1 MRGFGALCCAVALL
15 VAAAAGAAEQV
26 RVRVGE
32 HPGFSRLV
40 FDWGKS
46 AGARVEQ
53 AAGRVTLRFD
63 RPGELDLSRYRADP
77 PPEVPQISVEPGSDT
92 LTVILT
98 TVLGARLRLFEDE
111 GNTVLDVMR
120 PESPQNAPAD
130 KEDDRPSQ
138 AKKKKRAA
146 DASLLAQ
153 APRVPIPERKPAPS
167 TLTGNAAQTGPE
179 AGEPAASPVS
189 LLAAR
194 PESKPE
200 LAEKAPESA
209 RVPIPVRK
217 PTPPKLAGKTP
228 QTGNEVVDPAVPA
241 TSLLAARPAPGPAEK
256 PPAAAGSV
264 PISLLPPGT
273 PEPSPQKQKPDAAE
287 KKAAPERT
295 AKAPKPKAKPDF
307 QKLAARLR
315 SAEPSD
321 SKPKVRGTPDTAT
334 AAASTDTASPGT
346 ASPGADVPNIKD
358 GALVSAVPAPVVINT
373 APAPART
380 FTRNAPGA
388 LRFAWDSIVSA
399 AAYRRGPH
407 LWLVFDHAPPAGL
420 IEMVKKTAPELAPAV
435 RSDVTDATVLRLT
448 LPSALVPELIREG
461 TTWIVELRA
470 RPPLDG
476 IGIEVEVDAGVKSAE
491 VLFHVAGPGRTV
503 SFTDP
508 DTGSRIIVVPVATAG
523 QGLPVTREFPQFRA
537 LASRQ
542 GVVIQPLSEG
552 IQVAVAPGIVQVSDA
567 EGLIVSYGS
576 SLARLRSNVPTES
589 KGPRMFDLAA
599 WRRGG
604 ADHFRLNK
612 HQLQNAAAQAETKM
626 ISVARLDLARFYFAH
641 GLSVETL
648 GVLQLRESADPRLDQ
663 DPEVRLIKAV
673 SAFLTENYEA
683 AAAGLYHPSLA
694 GEWEAELWQAA
705 LAAVS
710 LDWSLAADAFTAT
723 EELMAAYPHSVRTRL
738 RLLAAEARLGIDD
751 PQGADRYL
759 EQARQDNPNHAEEAQ
774 IAFLVGRRL
783 QLEGEVET
791 AKALWQR
798 VAKST
803 HPPSRARARL
813 VLLDMALESGS
824 LEMAEAIAALERL
837 RFEWRGDQFEYAL
850 LQRLGDIYISSQ
862 RYRDGLDALRQAASH
877 FPNSERSQTVTQR
890 MSDVFTELYLGNAS
904 AQLPPLRALV
914 IYQEFKEL
922 TPAGARGDEL
932 ITRLADRLV
941 DVDLLDRAA
950 EVLESQIQY
959 RLQGPEKARVGARLA
974 VVRLLDQEP
983 AKALHALTMSEAPNL
998 PDEMVRERRH
1008 LHVRALAAL
1017 DRTEEALAVL
1027 GADDNPA
1034 ALRLRTEVLWGQQN
1048 WAAVAVL
1055 LGQVVPE
1062 TPPAE
1067 RPLSE
1072 IEAEDVV
1079 NLVVALTMI
1088 DDRGELLRLGTNYK
1102 EAMAQGPH
1110 RETFTLLV
1118 GDLEPGRIKTIA
1130 EELAQV
1136 EQVEAFLASYRK
1148 RLQQVN
1154 LSQLN

>member
-1 MRGFGALCCAVALL
+1 MMRGLGPLCFTVALL

-40 FDWGKS
+40 FDWGKP

-53 AAGRVTLRFD
+53 AAGQVTLRFD

-77 PPEVPQISVEPGSDT
+77 PPEVPHIAVEPGSDT

-98 TVLGARLRLFEDE
+98 TVPGARLRLFEDE
-111 GNTVLDVMR
+111 GNTVLDVLR

-130 KEDDRPSQ
+130 KENDRPSQ

-146 DASLLAQ
+146 DDALLAQ
-153 APRVPIPERKPAPS
+153 APQIQIPERKPAPS
-167 TLTGNAAQTGPE
+167 RLPGNAAQTDPE
-179 AGEPAASPVS
+179 TVEPAQPPVS

-194 PESKPE
+194 STPDS
-200 LAEKAPESA
+200 AEKS
-209 RVPIPVRK
+209 
-217 PTPPKLAGKTP
+217 
-228 QTGNEVVDPAVPA
+228 
-241 TSLLAARPAPGPAEK
+241 
-256 PPAAAGSV
+256 PAAAVSA
-264 PISLLPPGT
+264 PISLLPPSA
-273 PEPSPQKQKPDAAE
+273 PEPSPPEQKPGAAE
-287 KKAAPERT
+287 KKSAPKRT
-295 AKAPKPKAKPDF
+295 ANAPKPKAKPEF
-307 QKLAARLR
+307 KRLAERLR
-315 SAEPSD
+315 SGEPSG
-321 SKPKVRGTPDTAT
+321 SKPKVKGTPDTAT
-334 AAASTDTASPGT
+334 ATASTDAASPGT
-346 ASPGADVPNIKD
+346 DVPNIKD

-373 APAPART
+373 APVPART

-407 LWLVFDHAPPAGL
+407 LWLVFDHAPPADL
-420 IEMVKKTAPELAPAV
+420 IEMLKKTVPELAPVV
-435 RSDVTDATVLRLT
+435 RTDVTDATVLRLT
-448 LPSALVPELIREG
+448 PPSALVSELIREG

-476 IGIEVEVDAGVKSAE
+476 IGIEVEVDAGVKSAD

-508 DTGSRIIVVPVATAG
+508 GTGSQIIVVPVATAG

-542 GVVIQPLSEG
+542 GVVIQPLSDG

-589 KGPRMFDLAA
+589 KGPRMFDLAV

-604 ADHFRLNK
+604 ADQFRLNK
-612 HQLQNAAAQAETKM
+612 HQLQNAVAQATPKK

-641 GLSVETL
+641 GFSVETL
-648 GVLQLRESADPRLDQ
+648 GVLRLRESADSRLEQ

-673 SAFLTENYEA
+673 SAFLTEHYEA
-683 AAAGLYHPSLA
+683 AAADLYHPSLA

-710 LDWSLAADAFTAT
+710 LDWSLAADVFTAT
-723 EELMAAYPHSVRTRL
+723 DELIAAYPHSVRTRL
-738 RLLAAEARLGIDD
+738 RLFAAEARLGIDD

-759 EQARQDNPNHAEEAQ
+759 EQARQDNPNHAEEAK

-791 AKALWQR
+791 AKTLWER

-803 HPPSRARARL
+803 HSPSRARARL
-813 VLLDMALESGS
+813 ALLDLALESGS
-824 LEMAEAIAALERL
+824 LEMAEAIAELERL

-850 LQRLGDIYISSQ
+850 LQRLGDLYIAGQ

-890 MSDVFTELYLGNAS
+890 MSDVFTALYLGNAS
-904 AQLPPLRALV
+904 AQLPPLRALA

-932 ITRLADRLV
+932 VTRLADRLV

-950 EVLESQIQY
+950 DVLESQIQY
-959 RLQGPEKARVGARLA
+959 RLQGPEKARVGVRLA
-974 VVRLLDQEP
+974 VVRLLDQKP
-983 AKALHALTMSEAPNL
+983 AKAVHALTMSEAPDL

-1017 DRTEEALAVL
+1017 DRSEEALAVL
-1027 GADDNPA
+1027 GADNSPA
-1034 ALRLRTEVLWGQQN
+1034 ALRLRIEVLWGQQN

-1067 RPLSE
+1067 RPLTE

-1079 NLVVALTMI
+1079 SLAIALTMI
-1088 DDRGELLRLGTNYK
+1088 DDRGGLLRLGTNYK
-1102 EAMAQGPH
+1102 EAMVQGPN

-1118 GDLEPGRIKTIA
+1118 GDLEPGRVKTIA

-1136 EQVEAFLASYRK
+1136 EQVEAFLANYRK

-1154 LSQLN
+1154 LSQIN